1 MAKRNRKVKV
11 NWEYVVYLL
20 RKGISKVGWV
30 SAGAY
35 LVPLLQDGA
44 IHFYTVGGLILALGV
59 GILATLGNE
68 RPSPSKH
75 NEGE

>member
-11 NWEYVVYLL
+11 NWEYVIYIL

-30 SAGAY
+30 SAGLY
-35 LVPLLQDGA
+35 LYPLIEDKA
-44 IHFYTVGGLILALGV
+44 FCFWTVGGLILAIAV
-59 GILATLGNE
+59 GILGTLGNE

-75 NEGE
+75 EGE

>member
-75 NEGE
+75 EGE

>member
-11 NWEYVVYLL
+11 NWDYVIYLL

-30 SAGAY
+30 AAGAY
-35 LVPLLQDGA
+35 LVPLLQDREF
-44 IHFYTVGGLILALGV
+44 HFYTVGGLILALAV

-68 RPSPSKH
+68 RPSH
-75 NEGE
+75 DEGE